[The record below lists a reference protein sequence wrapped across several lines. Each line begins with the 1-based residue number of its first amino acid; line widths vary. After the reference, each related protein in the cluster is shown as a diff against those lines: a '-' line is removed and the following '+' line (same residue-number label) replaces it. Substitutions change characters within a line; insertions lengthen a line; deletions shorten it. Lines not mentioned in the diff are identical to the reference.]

1 MKYALLVV
9 IGFFCGM
16 YGCIIGAG
24 GGFILMPLLLL
35 MHPSEE
41 PETLVLTS
49 LLSVF
54 INAVFGSMAYARL
67 RRINYSYAVA
77 LSISLVPGSILGA
90 FLTGFV
96 ERKAFNIIFG
106 ALLLLIS
113 LRLSVQP
120 IKGHETV
127 KALQHTD
134 RSHIEMR
141 GNSLMAYLLGSLIG
155 CIGSFAGVGGGIMFV
170 PLLIWLFKMPP
181 HIATATS
188 MPVVC
193 VNALVGAMTHVLNG
207 VSVDAYK
214 VVALGVGM
222 AFGAQ
227 IGAALSEHISSS
239 WLLRLLAIALCLAG
253 IRVIAQAF

>member
-1 MKYALLVV
+1 VKYALLVV

-41 PETLVLTS
+41 PEVLVLTS

-54 INAVFGSMAYARL
+54 INAVFGSVAYARL
-67 RRINYSYAVA
+67 RRINYNCALA
-77 LSISLVPGSILGA
+77 LSISLIPGSILGA
-90 FLTGFV
+90 LLTSFV

-106 ALLLLIS
+106 ALLLFIS
-113 LRLSVQP
+113 FRLFMQP
-120 IKGHETV
+120 IKERKAT
-127 KALQHTD
+127 KALQQ
-134 RSHIEMR
+134 
-141 GNSLMAYLLGSLIG
+141 GNCSQAYMSKSNIMVYLFACLIA
-155 CIGSFAGVGGGIMFV
+155 CVGSFAGVGGGIMFV
-170 PLLIWLFKMPP
+170 PLLIWLLKMPP

-193 VNALVGAMTHVLNG
+193 VNAIVGAITHVLNG
-207 VSVDAYK
+207 VSVDVYK
-214 VVALGVGM
+214 VIALGIGM

-227 IGAALSEHISSS
+227 IGAALSERISSS

-253 IRVIAQAF
+253 VRVIAQAF

>member
-1 MKYALLVV
+1 VKYALLVV
-9 IGFFCGM
+9 IGFFSGM

-41 PETLVLTS
+41 PEILVLIS

-67 RRINYSYAVA
+67 NRINYSCAIA
-77 LSISLVPGSILGA
+77 LSISLVPGSIVGA
-90 FLTGFV
+90 FLTSFV

-113 LRLSVQP
+113 LRLFVRP
-120 IKGHETV
+120 IKEHKII
-127 KALQHTD
+127 KALQQGGCLQ
-134 RSHIEMR
+134 
-141 GNSLMAYLLGSLIG
+141 GNMNRNNLMVCLLGCLIG
-155 CIGSFAGVGGGIMFV
+155 CVGSFAGVGGGIMFV
-170 PLLIWLFKMPP
+170 PLLIWLLKMPP

-193 VNALVGAMTHVLNG
+193 VNTLVGAMTHVLNG